1 MPPMTMRERILAV
14 VQGKELDRV
23 PFVLYDGIFPTQELT
38 SILGAD
44 RFGLM
49 RWSEVHRVEHPHCRL
64 ITDDFFIGEAHWQR
78 TTLHTPKGSIYE
90 ERAFEPVLNSSSVRK
105 HYLAEKYDYEIL
117 WDFLDDSVLIP
128 DYERYHRDQADLGDM
143 GIPLVA
149 VERTPYQQM
158 WIIWAGLDN
167 LSYHWADFPEHVEK
181 TLELLS
187 AREKRLCE
195 IAYFSPAPFID
206 FPDNITADA
215 IGPRRFQTFCVPFY
229 NMLAEMLA
237 EQKRFVFSHMD
248 GNLKPLWKAIA
259 DSKLSGLDS
268 FSPAPDNDTTVSEAV
283 QLWPEKRLFIN
294 FPSSIHLCPS
304 EQVRAEAEAILQ
316 TAGHTGRLQLQIS
329 ENVPPSVW
337 KTSLPQIIDAIEAF
351 GKP

>member
-1 MPPMTMRERILAV
+1 MQKLTMCERILAV
-14 VQGKELDRV
+14 VKGIELDQV
-23 PFVLYDGIFPTQELT
+23 PFVLYDGIFPTEELI
-38 SILGAD
+38 SVLGKD

-49 RWSEVHRVEHPHCRL
+49 RWSEVHRVEHPHCRFV
-64 ITDDFFIGEAHWQR
+64 TEDYYIGTTHWQK

-105 HYLAEKYDYEIL
+105 HFLEEKEDYEIL
-117 WDFLDDSVLIP
+117 WAYLNDSVLLA
-128 DYERYHRDQADLGDM
+128 DYERFWRVQAELGDM
-143 GIPLVA
+143 GTPLVA

-167 LSYHWADFPEHVEK
+167 LSYHWVDYPDQVEH
-181 TLELLS
+181 TLEML
-187 AREKRLCE
+187 ADREHRLCE
-195 IAYFSPAPFID
+195 IAYYSPALFID

-215 IGPRRFQTFCVPFY
+215 IGPERFKTYCVPFY
-229 NMLAEMLA
+229 DKLADMLAG
-237 EQKRFVFSHMD
+237 KNRFVFSHMD

-268 FSPAPDNDTTVSEAV
+268 FSPAPDNDTSVAEAV
-283 QLWPEKRLFIN
+283 QLWPEKRLFVN
-294 FPSSIHLCPS
+294 FPSSVHLRPPD
-304 EQVRAEAEAILQ
+304 QVRSEAESILR
-316 TAGHTGRLQLQIS
+316 TAGHTGRLQIQIS

-337 KTSLPQIIDAIEAF
+337 RTSLPEIVDAIQAF